1 MPADTV
7 SDDTDPI
14 EAAYLAGQKVLID
27 KLRAWLDR
35 EDISDEPA
43 EAPAANPDAP
53 EPWQAEI
60 LVEWWP
66 SASVGEAAAVR
77 KVLEGLCAQ
86 AMEQLQG
93 MGLVDPTV
101 ELSIDG
107 QPTQEAAG

>member
-27 KLRAWLDR
+27 RLRAWLDR
-35 EDISDEPA
+35 EDISDDEP
-43 EAPAANPDAP
+43 PSSNSDAP

-66 SASVGEAAAVR
+66 SASVGETAAVR
-77 KVLEGLCAQ
+77 KVLEGWCTRLMETLQ
-86 AMEQLQG
+86 A

-107 QPTQEAAG
+107 QPSKDTP